1 MLEQVHNF
9 DGKSTT
15 GIRKVS
21 QPLRCYSCFS
31 FVHSIH
37 KTDTNTDRF
46 TPFAV
51 HTGNKPSEVLF
62 SGRSRIFKRGG
73 RGGHKIMD
81 SCGRG

>member
-1 MLEQVHNF
+1 MLEQAHKF

-15 GIRKVS
+15 GIGKVS

-37 KTDTNTDRF
+37 NTDTNTDCF

-51 HTGNKPSEVLF
+51 HTGNKPYEVLLIDP
-62 SGRSRIFKRGG
+62 GILKG
-73 RGGHKIMD
+73 GGHKIMV